1 MNLLETYG
9 LKIPQIL
16 LPKDKANLKKWSVIA
31 CDQYTQDKD
40 YWKKVE
46 QEVADFPSTLK
57 ITLPEVYLGDSDKQ
71 DRINNINKTMKE
83 YLSNNIFS
91 SPVEAMIYIER
102 TTGYGRMRKGLVTAI
117 DLETYDWKP
126 FSTALIRATEATI
139 LDRIPPRM
147 EIRRDA
153 PIELPHIMLL
163 VNDSEKSLVE
173 KTGELA
179 KKNNSLYDT
188 DLMMNSG
195 HITGWQV
202 SDKDEI
208 ANVENALNQ
217 IAKKQTQKDDSIFMF
232 AVGDGNHSL
241 ATAKAIWDELK
252 TKNGGTKNSDGSI
265 SIPQGMENH
274 NARFALI
281 EIVNIYDDGLTFEP
295 IHRVLFNVENLLE
308 KVAEQFKKINCF
320 VGIEEVSSEKDLAN
334 AVENSNADF
343 GFVFEENGKITYKVL
358 KTNIQELAVSKLQ
371 PALDEILADCK
382 KENIDCEIDYIHGT
396 EEVFRLGGKNNATTI
411 LLPPI
416 AKDTF
421 FATIANSGPLPRKS
435 FSMGEA
441 SEKRFYMECRQL

>member
-179 KKNNSLYDT
+179 KSKSALYDT

-217 IAKKQTQKDDSIFMF
+217 IAKKQTQKDGSVFMF

-281 EIVNIYDDGLTFEP
+281 EIVNIYDEGLTFEP

-320 VGIEEVSSEKDLAN
+320 VGIEEVSSGKDLAN

-343 GFVFEENGKITYKVL
+343 GFVFEENGKVTYKVL

>member
-1 MNLLETYG
+1 MLFFTAFN
-9 LKIPQIL
+9 
-16 LPKDKANLKKWSVIA
+16 S
-31 CDQYTQDKD
+31 
-40 YWKKVE
+40 
-46 QEVADFPSTLK
+46 FPSTLK

-179 KKNNSLYDT
+179 KSKSALYDT

-217 IAKKQTQKDDSIFMF
+217 IAKKQTQKDGSIFMF

-281 EIVNIYDDGLTFEP
+281 EIVNIYDEGLTFEP
-295 IHRVLFNVENLLE
+295 IHRVVFDCDEDKL
-308 KVAEQFKKINCF
+308 
-320 VGIEEVSSEKDLAN
+320 IEELKSYYITDEKDGQKLTYC
-334 AVENSNADF
+334 
-343 GFVFEENGKITYKVL
+343 KIPFPCTYQHISLSRRRHDNPK
-358 KTNIQELAVSKLQ
+358 
-371 PALDEILADCK
+371 
-382 KENIDCEIDYIHGT
+382 G
-396 EEVFRLGGKNNATTI
+396 
-411 LLPPI
+411 
-416 AKDTF
+416 
-421 FATIANSGPLPRKS
+421 
-435 FSMGEA
+435 
-441 SEKRFYMECRQL
+441 

>member
-179 KKNNSLYDT
+179 KSKSALYDT

-217 IAKKQTQKDDSIFMF
+217 IAKKQTQKDDSIFIF

-281 EIVNIYDDGLTFEP
+281 EIVNIYDEGLTFEP

-343 GFVFEENGKITYKVL
+343 GFVFEENGKVTYKVL

>member
-179 KKNNSLYDT
+179 KSKSALYDT

-195 HITGWQV
+195 HIIGWQV

-217 IAKKQTQKDDSIFMF
+217 IAKKQTQKDGSIFMF

-281 EIVNIYDDGLTFEP
+281 EIVNIYDEGLTFEP

-382 KENIDCEIDYIHGT
+382 KENIDYEIDYIHGT

>member
-1 MNLLETYG
+1 MKLLETYG

-179 KKNNSLYDT
+179 KSKSALYDT

-217 IAKKQTQKDDSIFMF
+217 IAKKQTQKDDSIFIF

-281 EIVNIYDDGLTFEP
+281 EIVNIYDEGLTFEP

-343 GFVFEENGKITYKVL
+343 GFVFEENGKVTYKVL

>member
-1 MNLLETYG
+1 MKTLENYG

-31 CDQYTQDKD
+31 CDQYTQDRD

-57 ITLPEVYLGDSDKQ
+57 ITLPEVYLADSDKQ
-71 DRINNINKTMKE
+71 DRINNINKTMKD
-83 YLSNNIFS
+83 YLANDVFS
-91 SPVEAMIYIER
+91 SPIENMIYIER

-117 DLETYDWKP
+117 DLETYNWKP
-126 FSTALIRATEATI
+126 FSPALIRATEATI

-202 SDKDEI
+202 EKTELE
-208 ANVENALNQ
+208 NVLSSLEQ
-217 IAKKQTQKDDSIFMF
+217 IAKKQTQKDGSVFMF

-252 TKNGGTKNSDGSI
+252 TKNGGTKNSDGTI
-265 SIPQGMENH
+265 TIPEGMENH

-295 IHRVLFNVENLLE
+295 IHRVLFNIENLAQ
-308 KVAEQFKKINCF
+308 KVVDKFTTSNCF
-320 VGIEEVSSEKDLAN
+320 VSMEEVNSEKELEK
-334 AVENSNADF
+334 AVENSIADF
-343 GFVFEENGKITYKVL
+343 GFVFEENGKVVYKLL
-358 KTNIQELAVSKLQ
+358 KTNIQDLAVSKLQ
-371 PALDEILADCK
+371 PALDEILAEVK
-382 KENIDCEIDYIHGT
+382 NSNTECEIDYIHGT
-396 EEVFRLGGKNNATTI
+396 DEVFRLGGKNNATTI

-421 FATIANSGPLPRKS
+421 FGTIANSGPLPRKS

>member
-1 MNLLETYG
+1 MNLLKNYG
-9 LKIPQIL
+9 IKIPQIL
-16 LPKDKANLKKWSVIA
+16 LPKDKSNLKKWSVIA

-40 YWKKVE
+40 YWKNVE
-46 QEVADFPSTLK
+46 QEVGNFPSTLK

-71 DRINNINKTMKE
+71 ERINNINKTMKD
-83 YLSNNIFS
+83 YLGNNIFS
-91 SPVEAMIYIER
+91 STEGMIYIER
-102 TTGYGRMRKGLVTAI
+102 TTGYGRLRKGLVTAI

-126 FSTALIRATEATI
+126 FSPALIRATEATI

-163 VNDSEKSLVE
+163 VNDSQKSLVE
-173 KTGELA
+173 KTGDLA
-179 KKNNSLYDT
+179 KSKNPLYDT

-195 HITGWQV
+195 HITGWEV
-202 SDKDEI
+202 SSCEELE
-208 ANVENALNQ
+208 NLNNALSQ
-217 IAKKQTQKDDSIFMF
+217 IAKNQTQKDGSVFMF

-252 TKNGGTKNSDGSI
+252 TKNGGEKNSDGTI
-265 SIPQGMENH
+265 SIPKGMENH

-295 IHRVLFNVENLLE
+295 IHRVLFNTENLIE
-308 KVAEQFKKINCF
+308 KVVEKFTTQNCF
-320 VGIEEVSSEKDLAN
+320 VSVNELNSEKELSS

-343 GFVFEENGKITYKVL
+343 GFVFEENGKITYKLL
-358 KTNIQELAVSKLQ
+358 KTNIQDLAVSKLQ
-371 PALDEILADCK
+371 PALDEILLDYK
-382 KENIDCEIDYIHGT
+382 NKNIECEIDYIHGT
-396 EEVFRLGGKNNATTI
+396 DEVFRLGGKDNATTI

-416 AKDTF
+416 AKDSF

>member
-31 CDQYTQDKD
+31 CDQYTQDED

-179 KKNNSLYDT
+179 KSKSALYYT

-281 EIVNIYDDGLTFEP
+281 EIVNIYDEGLTFEP

-320 VGIEEVSSEKDLAN
+320 VGIEEVSSGKDLAN

-343 GFVFEENGKITYKVL
+343 GFVFEENGKVTYKVL

>member
-179 KKNNSLYDT
+179 KSKSALYDT

-217 IAKKQTQKDDSIFMF
+217 IAKKQTQKDDSVFMF

-281 EIVNIYDDGLTFEP
+281 EIVNIYDEGLTFEP

-343 GFVFEENGKITYKVL
+343 GFVFEENGKVTYKVL

>member
-102 TTGYGRMRKGLVTAI
+102 TTGYGRMRKGLVIAI

-179 KKNNSLYDT
+179 KSKSALYDT

-195 HITGWQV
+195 HIIGWQV

-217 IAKKQTQKDDSIFMF
+217 IAKKQTQKDGSIFMF

-281 EIVNIYDDGLTFEP
+281 EIVNIYDEGLTFEP

-382 KENIDCEIDYIHGT
+382 KENIDYEIDYIHGT

>member
-179 KKNNSLYDT
+179 KSKSALYDT

-217 IAKKQTQKDDSIFMF
+217 IAKKQTQKDSSIFMF

-308 KVAEQFKKINCF
+308 KVSEQFKKINCF

-343 GFVFEENGKITYKVL
+343 GFVFEENGKVTYKVL

-421 FATIANSGPLPRKS
+421 FATIAKSGPLPRKS

>member
-179 KKNNSLYDT
+179 KSKSALYDT

-217 IAKKQTQKDDSIFMF
+217 IAKKQTQKDGSIFMF

-281 EIVNIYDDGLTFEP
+281 EIVNIYDEGLTFEP

-343 GFVFEENGKITYKVL
+343 GFVFEGNGKVTYKVL

-371 PALDEILADCK
+371 PALDEILANCK

>member
-102 TTGYGRMRKGLVTAI
+102 TTGYSRMRKGLVTAI

-163 VNDSEKSLVE
+163 VNDS
-173 KTGELA
+173 
-179 KKNNSLYDT
+179 
-188 DLMMNSG
+188 
-195 HITGWQV
+195 
-202 SDKDEI
+202 
-208 ANVENALNQ
+208 
-217 IAKKQTQKDDSIFMF
+217 
-232 AVGDGNHSL
+232 
-241 ATAKAIWDELK
+241 
-252 TKNGGTKNSDGSI
+252 
-265 SIPQGMENH
+265 
-274 NARFALI
+274 
-281 EIVNIYDDGLTFEP
+281 
-295 IHRVLFNVENLLE
+295 
-308 KVAEQFKKINCF
+308 
-320 VGIEEVSSEKDLAN
+320 
-334 AVENSNADF
+334 
-343 GFVFEENGKITYKVL
+343 
-358 KTNIQELAVSKLQ
+358 
-371 PALDEILADCK
+371 
-382 KENIDCEIDYIHGT
+382 
-396 EEVFRLGGKNNATTI
+396 
-411 LLPPI
+411 
-416 AKDTF
+416 
-421 FATIANSGPLPRKS
+421 
-435 FSMGEA
+435 
-441 SEKRFYMECRQL
+441 

>member
-1 MNLLETYG
+1 MKLLETYG

-179 KKNNSLYDT
+179 KSKSALYDT

-217 IAKKQTQKDDSIFMF
+217 IAKKQTQKDGSIFMF

-281 EIVNIYDDGLTFEP
+281 EIVNIYDEGLTFEP

-343 GFVFEENGKITYKVL
+343 GFVFEENGKVTYKVL

-371 PALDEILADCK
+371 PALDEILTDCK

>member
-179 KKNNSLYDT
+179 KSKSALYDT

-281 EIVNIYDDGLTFEP
+281 EIVNIYDEGLTFEP

-320 VGIEEVSSEKDLAN
+320 VGIEEVSSGKDLAN

-343 GFVFEENGKITYKVL
+343 GFVFEENGKVTYKVL

>member
-179 KKNNSLYDT
+179 KSKSALYDT

-208 ANVENALNQ
+208 ANVENVLNQ
-217 IAKKQTQKDDSIFMF
+217 IAKKQAQKDSSIFMF

-281 EIVNIYDDGLTFEP
+281 EIVNIYDEGLTFEP

-343 GFVFEENGKITYKVL
+343 GFVFEENGKVTYKVL

>member
-179 KKNNSLYDT
+179 KSKSALYDT

-217 IAKKQTQKDDSIFMF
+217 IAKKQTQKDGSIFMF

-281 EIVNIYDDGLTFEP
+281 EIVNIYDEGLTFEP

-320 VGIEEVSSEKDLAN
+320 VGIEEISSEKDLAN
-334 AVENSNADF
+334 SVENSNADF
-343 GFVFEENGKITYKVL
+343 GFVFEENGKVTYKVL

-371 PALDEILADCK
+371 PALDEILANCK

>member
-179 KKNNSLYDT
+179 KSKSALYDT

-217 IAKKQTQKDDSIFMF
+217 IAKKQTQKDGSIFMF

-343 GFVFEENGKITYKVL
+343 GFVFEENGKSVPVL
-358 KTNIQELAVSKLQ
+358 CS
-371 PALDEILADCK
+371 
-382 KENIDCEIDYIHGT
+382 
-396 EEVFRLGGKNNATTI
+396 R
-411 LLPPI
+411 
-416 AKDTF
+416 TF
-421 FATIANSGPLPRKS
+421 
-435 FSMGEA
+435 
-441 SEKRFYMECRQL
+441 

>member
-102 TTGYGRMRKGLVTAI
+102 TTCYGRMRKGLVTAI

-179 KKNNSLYDT
+179 KSKSALYDT

-217 IAKKQTQKDDSIFMF
+217 IAKKQTQKDGSVFMF

-274 NARFALI
+274 NARL
-281 EIVNIYDDGLTFEP
+281 LSK
-295 IHRVLFNVENLLE
+295 RVLF
-308 KVAEQFKKINCF
+308 
-320 VGIEEVSSEKDLAN
+320 S
-334 AVENSNADF
+334 
-343 GFVFEENGKITYKVL
+343 
-358 KTNIQELAVSKLQ
+358 
-371 PALDEILADCK
+371 
-382 KENIDCEIDYIHGT
+382 
-396 EEVFRLGGKNNATTI
+396 
-411 LLPPI
+411 
-416 AKDTF
+416 
-421 FATIANSGPLPRKS
+421 
-435 FSMGEA
+435 
-441 SEKRFYMECRQL
+441 

>member
-179 KKNNSLYDT
+179 KSKSALYDT

-252 TKNGGTKNSDGSI
+252 TKNGGTKNSDGLI

-343 GFVFEENGKITYKVL
+343 GFVFEENGKVTYKVL

-382 KENIDCEIDYIHGT
+382 KENNDCEIDYIHGT

>member
-102 TTGYGRMRKGLVTAI
+102 TTGYDRMRKGLVTAI

-179 KKNNSLYDT
+179 KSKSALYDT

-217 IAKKQTQKDDSIFMF
+217 IAKKQTQKDSSIFMF

-281 EIVNIYDDGLTFEP
+281 EIVNIYDEGLTFEP

-343 GFVFEENGKITYKVL
+343 GFVFEENGKVTYKVL

>member
-46 QEVADFPSTLK
+46 QEVADYPSTLK

-179 KKNNSLYDT
+179 KSKSALYDT

-281 EIVNIYDDGLTFEP
+281 EIVNIYDEGLTFEP

-343 GFVFEENGKITYKVL
+343 GFVLEENGKVTYKVL